1 MTPRQRIL
9 AAAIHCMENHAHF
22 PGADRLSEI
31 VHVTKYQAAM
41 ATKEIIAR
49 GWVLMTPRCIV
60 TEVRLCAEDAAV
72 LLA

>member
-31 VHVTKYQAAM
+31 VHITKYQAAIV
-41 ATKEIIAR
+41 TKEILSR
-49 GWVLMTPRCIV
+49 GWVIMTPRRIV
-60 TEVRLCAEDAAV
+60 IEVRLCAEDAAA